1 MPVKS
6 TNTQCPPEAERMK
19 GLFRRAE
26 DWERLTRLE
35 FIVEELARDNE
46 RRDLRID
53 KIIETQNF
61 LGETQSK
68 MLRYARDIRMLLL
81 GASGVYVLYL
91 MGAQKVLMILFELL
105 KSGVVV

>member
-1 MPVKS
+1 MADKP
-6 TNTQCPPEAERMK
+6 TCPSKKDRAE

-53 KIIETQNF
+53 KIVETQQKQT
-61 LGETQSK
+61 EVQDK
-68 MLRYARDIRMLLL
+68 MLQYTRDIRMIAIGGGVVLLL
-81 GASGVYVLYL
+81 SVLGV
-91 MGAQKVLMILFELL
+91 QKVLPILFGLL
-105 KSGVVV
+105 V